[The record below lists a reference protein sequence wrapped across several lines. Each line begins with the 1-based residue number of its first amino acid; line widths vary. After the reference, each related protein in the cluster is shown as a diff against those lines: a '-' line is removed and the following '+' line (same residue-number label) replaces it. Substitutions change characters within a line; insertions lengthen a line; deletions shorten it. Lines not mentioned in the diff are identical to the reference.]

1 MASVTK
7 ESIGDL
13 HDKLIVKVSKD
24 DYYPSFEKAIKDY
37 SKKANIPG
45 FRKGMVP
52 AGMVKKMYGA
62 SIFYDEVV
70 KAVEKELNEY
80 LTKEKPQ
87 IFAQPLPMESHI
99 RKLDMSAPVDL

>member
-1 MASVTK
+1 MATITK

-13 HDKLIVKVSKD
+13 HDKLTVKVSKE

-52 AGMVKKMYGA
+52 AGIVKKMYGS

-70 KAVEKELNEY
+70 KAVEKELQEY
-80 LTKEKPQ
+80 CR
-87 IFAQPLPMESHI
+87 S
-99 RKLDMSAPVDL
+99 V